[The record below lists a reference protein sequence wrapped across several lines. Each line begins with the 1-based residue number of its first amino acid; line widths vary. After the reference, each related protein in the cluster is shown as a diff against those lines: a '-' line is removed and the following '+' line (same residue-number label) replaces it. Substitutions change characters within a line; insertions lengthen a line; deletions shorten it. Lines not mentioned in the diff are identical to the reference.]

1 MAYDTR
7 EGKEPRGPTCIEHQ
21 VNEWEWG
28 GKVEENSNLITKI
41 SHLDSRGSNKNRGIL
56 GAAPSEGRKLHLM
69 LCCVGGARE
78 APLKG
83 GKPGTLAINLL
94 PVNINQREEGGES
107 DKGQTLGTP
116 PPYLQDL
123 SRGSEKMAL
132 RS

>member
-41 SHLDSRGSNKNRGIL
+41 SHLDSRESNINRGIL

-83 GKPGTLAINLL
+83 GKARHTCYKSPACNH
-94 PVNINQREEGGES
+94 QSE
-107 DKGQTLGTP
+107 
-116 PPYLQDL
+116 
-123 SRGSEKMAL
+123 RGRGRK
-132 RS
+132 